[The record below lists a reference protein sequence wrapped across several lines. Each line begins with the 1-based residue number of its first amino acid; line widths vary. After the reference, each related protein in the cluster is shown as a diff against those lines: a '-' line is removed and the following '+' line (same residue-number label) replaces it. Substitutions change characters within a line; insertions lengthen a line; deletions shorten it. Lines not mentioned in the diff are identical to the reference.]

1 MSDIQIAAPAGS
13 LQVRALWQAS
23 NQVVLICHPHP
34 LFGGT
39 MDNKVVTTLARFF
52 KNQNISVVTFNFRGV
67 GSSTGQHANGVGE
80 IDDALAVLDWIMQQ
94 SPVQQQADM
103 QSSPQS
109 DIHNSA
115 QNNAKP
121 LQLYLAGFSF
131 GAYIAAAVAS
141 RFNQQQINAE
151 LAAFKLLKTFL
162 VAPPVHHY
170 PMQDLSLASD
180 TVVLM
185 GEVDEVVPPDEVIA
199 WASQLDL
206 QLVMM
211 PNCSHFFHGHLPELC
226 QQLALYFP

>member
-23 NQVVLICHPHP
+23 DRVVLICHPHP

-52 KNQNISVVTFNFRGV
+52 RNQNVSVVTFNFRGV
-67 GSSTGQHANGVGE
+67 GSSTGQHDNGVGE
-80 IDDALAVLDWIMQQ
+80 IDDALAVLDWIMTQ
-94 SPVQQQADM
+94 SPL
-103 QSSPQS
+103 QSG
-109 DIHNSA
+109 I
-115 QNNAKP
+115 KP
-121 LQLYLAGFSF
+121 HQLYLAGFSF

-141 RFNQQQINAE
+141 RLRQQINTE
-151 LAAFKLLKTFL
+151 LTSFDLVKTFL

-170 PMQDLSLASD
+170 SMQDLSLAPD

-185 GEVDEVVPPDEVIA
+185 GEVDEVVPPHEVIT
-199 WASQLDL
+199 WATQLDL

-211 PNCSHFFHGHLPELC
+211 PNCSHFFHGHLPQLG
-226 QQLALYFP
+226 QQLAQHFP

>member
-13 LQVRALWQAS
+13 LQVRALWQRS
-23 NQVVLICHPHP
+23 DDVVLICHPHP

-52 KNQNISVVTFNFRGV
+52 KNQNVSVVTFNFRGV
-67 GSSTGQHANGVGE
+67 GSSTGQHAKGTGE
-80 IDDALAVLDWIMQQ
+80 IDDALAVLNWIIQQ
-94 SPVQQQADM
+94 SQF
-103 QSSPQS
+103 
-109 DIHNSA
+109 
-115 QNNAKP
+115 QNQPDAKP
-121 LQLYLAGFSF
+121 RQLYLAGFSF

-151 LAAFKLLKTFL
+151 LTAFKLVKTFL

-170 PMQDLSLASD
+170 PMHHLSLATD

-185 GEVDEVVPPDEVIA
+185 GEQDEVVPPAEVIA
-199 WASQLDL
+199 WANQLDL

-211 PNCSHFFHGHLPELC
+211 PGCSHFFHGHLPDLG
-226 QQLALYFP
+226 QQLVQHFP